1 METDI
6 HSVSR
11 GDTSTGARHLLT
23 LPRIAP
29 TIARSMIGQTISHY
43 RILEKLGSGG
53 MGVVYKAED
62 ITLRRF
68 VALKFLPDE
77 VARDEQALAR
87 FRREAQAASAL
98 NHPNIC
104 TIHEIGQ
111 QEGQPFLV
119 MEFLD
124 GLTLKYRIAGR
135 PLETDLLLSLAIE
148 IADALDAAHAAGI
161 IHRDIKPANIF
172 ITKRGHAKILDFGL
186 AKRTEAGVGQE
197 SESGSDD
204 PTIGEKDLT
213 ARNITLGTVSY
224 MSPEQVAG
232 KALDARTDLFSFGAT
247 LYEMASGRLPF
258 DRDTT
263 GATFGAI
270 LHERAELPS
279 LWNPQVPPQLD
290 AIIGKALE
298 KDCNLRYQHASEMR
312 TDLQRLKRDSESG
325 HLTAISGPVA
335 TQKVPAARASNLG
348 KIAIPVVLAA
358 VLVASGLYFYYG
370 SHRAKPL
377 TDKDSIILSEFTN
390 TTGDNLFD
398 DTLKQGLAVQLE
410 QSPFLDVVSERK
422 VNETLKLMGGNTGNR
437 LTPDVAREVCQRA
450 GGTATLSGSIA
461 ALGSQYVIGL
471 KAVTCS
477 SGDVLAVAQEQAA
490 SKEKVLKA
498 LDAAAFT
505 LRRKLGES
513 LSTVEKYD
521 APLEEA
527 TTPSLEA
534 LKAYS
539 LGQKTRWQKGDS
551 ASLPFYKRA
560 VELDPNFAAAY
571 LSLSVAYSNLGEI
584 ERSEEN
590 ARKAYALR
598 EKVNERERLNIEA
611 FYYWFATGELEKA
624 AQVYELWQQTFPRD
638 YVTHANLG
646 FISTS
651 LGNWTKALEEDRE
664 AMRLDSSHVN
674 RYANLGIDY
683 TNLNRLDEAE
693 AVFKQA
699 EDRKLESQEL
709 LSARYQLAFLK
720 NETSQMAQLVSTAF
734 GKPGLEDALLAAQA
748 DTEGSYGKVRSAR
761 ELTGRAMESAE
772 RNDAKETAAAYQALA
787 ALREVELGNRDQAL
801 ADAHAALKL
810 APNRDV
816 RAIAALALARAADT
830 VTAEKL
836 MADLD
841 KTLPLDTMVQRY
853 WLPTI
858 GAAVSLQRN
867 SPGRAIEL
875 LQASRPIELGQ
886 AANLPIFFCPVY
898 LRGEAYLM
906 LRDGK
911 AAAVE
916 FQKFIDHRGVVGN
929 FSWGALARLGLARAY
944 ALDAAK
950 DNDARDK
957 ARVAYQNFLTLW
969 NGADPES
976 LILKQAKAEYA
987 KLQ

>member
-1 METDI
+1 
-6 HSVSR
+6 
-11 GDTSTGARHLLT
+11 
-23 LPRIAP
+23 
-29 TIARSMIGQTISHY
+29 
-43 RILEKLGSGG
+43 
-53 MGVVYKAED
+53 
-62 ITLRRF
+62 
-68 VALKFLPDE
+68 
-77 VARDEQALAR
+77 
-87 FRREAQAASAL
+87 
-98 NHPNIC
+98 
-104 TIHEIGQ
+104 
-111 QEGQPFLV
+111 
-119 MEFLD
+119 
-124 GLTLKYRIAGR
+124 
-135 PLETDLLLSLAIE
+135 
-148 IADALDAAHAAGI
+148 
-161 IHRDIKPANIF
+161 
-172 ITKRGHAKILDFGL
+172 
-186 AKRTEAGVGQE
+186 
-197 SESGSDD
+197 
-204 PTIGEKDLT
+204 
-213 ARNITLGTVSY
+213 
-224 MSPEQVAG
+224 
-232 KALDARTDLFSFGAT
+232 
-247 LYEMASGRLPF
+247 
-258 DRDTT
+258 
-263 GATFGAI
+263 
-270 LHERAELPS
+270 
-279 LWNPQVPPQLD
+279 
-290 AIIGKALE
+290 
-298 KDCNLRYQHASEMR
+298 
-312 TDLQRLKRDSESG
+312 
-325 HLTAISGPVA
+325 
-335 TQKVPAARASNLG
+335 
-348 KIAIPVVLAA
+348 
-358 VLVASGLYFYYG
+358 
-370 SHRAKPL
+370 
-377 TDKDSIILSEFTN
+377 
-390 TTGDNLFD
+390 
-398 DTLKQGLAVQLE
+398 
-410 QSPFLDVVSERK
+410 
-422 VNETLKLMGGNTGNR
+422 
-437 LTPDVAREVCQRA
+437 
-450 GGTATLSGSIA
+450 
-461 ALGSQYVIGL
+461 
-471 KAVTCS
+471 
-477 SGDVLAVAQEQAA
+477 
-490 SKEKVLKA
+490 
-498 LDAAAFT
+498 
-505 LRRKLGES
+505 
-513 LSTVEKYD
+513 
-521 APLEEA
+521 
-527 TTPSLEA
+527 
-534 LKAYS
+534 
-539 LGQKTRWQKGDS
+539 
-551 ASLPFYKRA
+551 
-560 VELDPNFAAAY
+560 
-571 LSLSVAYSNLGEI
+571 
-584 ERSEEN
+584 
-590 ARKAYALR
+590 
-598 EKVNERERLNIEA
+598 
-611 FYYWFATGELEKA
+611 
-624 AQVYELWQQTFPRD
+624 
-638 YVTHANLG
+638 
-646 FISTS
+646 
-651 LGNWTKALEEDRE
+651 
-664 AMRLDSSHVN
+664 MRLDSSHVN